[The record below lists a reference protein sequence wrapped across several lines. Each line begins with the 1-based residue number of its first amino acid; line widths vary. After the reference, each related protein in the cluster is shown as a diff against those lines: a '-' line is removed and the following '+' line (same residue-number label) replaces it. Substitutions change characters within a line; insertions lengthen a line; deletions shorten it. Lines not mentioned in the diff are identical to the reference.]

1 MLSLSTLRL
10 ILEHLNFLCIDL
22 GRREDFHRQ
31 GRKRRLSCAK
41 PSISNEA
48 GQSRNR
54 YKVYTKNSIAL
65 IPHYTLYYCKERAR
79 VK

>member
-1 MLSLSTLRL
+1 ML
-10 ILEHLNFLCIDL
+10 IEYLNFLCIDL
-22 GRREDFHRQ
+22 GRREDFHWQ

-54 YKVYTKNSIAL
+54 HKVYTKNSIAL
-65 IPHYTLYYCKERAR
+65 IAACRLWAGDMGSKALKNQIHN
-79 VK
+79 